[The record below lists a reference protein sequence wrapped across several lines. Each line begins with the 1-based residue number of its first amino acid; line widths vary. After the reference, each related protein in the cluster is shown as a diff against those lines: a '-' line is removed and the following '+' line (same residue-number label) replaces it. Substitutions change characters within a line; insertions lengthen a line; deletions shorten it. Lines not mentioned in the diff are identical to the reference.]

1 MTVEKCTNTPS
12 KLPGR
17 FLWGAA
23 TAAFQIEG
31 AATEDGRGPS
41 IWDVFLTQP
50 GTTQQGDTGAVT
62 CDHYHRWREDIELMR
77 RLNLQSYRFSIGW
90 PRVVPAGSG
99 PHNESGWSFYER
111 LVDAL
116 LAAGIEP
123 FITLYHWDLP
133 AALQARLGGWANP
146 EIAFI
151 FADYAEAAF
160 RRLGDRV
167 RLWATLNEP
176 WVVVNAGYFE
186 GVHPPGLRDRRLG
199 FLVAHNLL
207 RAHAHAVACFR
218 AICPGGSIGLVLNG
232 GYAFPAADTTED
244 AAAAE
249 RAMVAQL
256 GWFGDPA
263 CLGGYP
269 ALLRERLGAVL
280 PELSS
285 EDIALLKHPVDFI
298 GLNYYFSE
306 IVRHAPGRT
315 PLEFEVVPQPHRPHT
330 AMGWPVTPEGF
341 SPLLRWLSRRYA
353 GVPIYV
359 TENGAAFDDHP
370 DKSGY
375 VYDPQRVAY
384 LREHIAGVQEAGAE
398 GVDVRGYFVWS
409 LLDNLEWTHGFSK
422 RFGIVRC
429 DFETLRRTIK
439 ASGHWYARLIADGG
453 RVAVTPSD
461 LAARRQREG

>member
-1 MTVEKCTNTPS
+1 LTVQQPTIGIRDRT
-12 KLPGR
+12 GG

-23 TAAFQIEG
+23 TAAFQVEG
-31 AATEDGRGPS
+31 AACEDGRGPS
-41 IWDVFLTQP
+41 IWDVFLASGGRTAR
-50 GTTQQGDTGAVT
+50 GETGAVT
-62 CDHYHRWREDIELMR
+62 CDHYHRWREDVELMR
-77 RLNLQSYRFSIGW
+77 QLNLQAYRFSISW
-90 PRVVPAGSG
+90 PRVIPAGSG
-99 PHNESGWSFYER
+99 PHNEAGWWFYER

-123 FITLYHWDLP
+123 FVTLYHWDLP
-133 AALQARLGGWANP
+133 AALQTRLGGWANP

-167 RLWATLNEP
+167 RLWTTLNEP

-199 FLVAHNLL
+199 FVAAHNLL
-207 RAHAHAVACFR
+207 RAHAHAVTRFR
-218 AICPGGSIGLVLNG
+218 TICPDGSIGIVLNG
-232 GYAFPAADTTED
+232 GYAFAVADTPED
-244 AAAAE
+244 KAAAE

-269 ALLRERLGAVL
+269 LLLRERLGAVL
-280 PELSS
+280 PEFSS
-285 EDIALLKHPVDFI
+285 EEVALLKHGVDFI

-306 IVRHAPGRT
+306 VVRHAPGGG
-315 PLEFEVVPQPHRPHT
+315 LCDVEVVPQPHRLHT

-341 SPLLRWLSRRYA
+341 CPLLRWLGGRYA

-359 TENGAAFDDHP
+359 TENGAAFDDCP
-370 DKSGY
+370 DESGY
-375 VYDPQRVAY
+375 VQDPQRIAY
-384 LREHIAGVQEAGAE
+384 LGEHISAVQQARAE

-409 LLDNLEWTHGFSK
+409 LLDNLEWAEGFSK

-439 ASGHWYARLIADGG
+439 ASGHWYARLIAEGG
-453 RVAVTPSD
+453 RVGEVTLDSVV
-461 LAARRQREG
+461 RRRDE